1 MIIKEANQKLPLQ
14 GAGGTILDKIVL
26 NKRKEVES
34 AKKRVSYTKLEE
46 SEVFGR
52 ETYSFREFLLASE
65 RTGIIAEFKRKSP
78 SKGIINDKV
87 TVKDVTNAYAAAGAS
102 ALSVLTD
109 KQFFMGRKA
118 DLIKAR
124 QVNSIPVL
132 SKDFMIDGY
141 QVVEAKALGADIILL
156 IAAILTPAEIQ
167 ALASLAKSI
176 GLNVLL
182 EVHNMEVLERS
193 INPNLDAIGVNNRNL
208 ADFTVSVETSFK
220 LAEHIPA
227 EFLKIS
233 ESAISNTD
241 TIKELKKAGFNGFL
255 IGENFMKQADP
266 GAAMREFV
274 EGLR

>member
-1 MIIKEANQKLPLQ
+1 MN
-14 GAGGTILDKIVL
+14 ILDKIVAH
-26 NKRKEVES
+26 KKTEVRS
-34 AKKRVSYTKLEE
+34 AKKHISYTSLEE
-46 SEVFGR
+46 SEFFHR
-52 ETYSFREFLLASE
+52 DILSFKDFLLDSN

-78 SKGIINDKV
+78 SKGIINDNVKV
-87 TVKDVTNAYAAAGAS
+87 GDVTAAYASAGAS

-109 KQFFMGRKA
+109 RNFFMGRKA
-118 DLIKAR
+118 DLIRAR
-124 QVNSIPVL
+124 RVNTIPIL
-132 SKDFMIDGY
+132 RKDFMIDEY
-141 QVVEAKALGADIILL
+141 QVIEAKSLGADIILL

-167 ALASLAKSI
+167 HLASLAKSL

-182 EVHNMEVLERS
+182 EVHNLEELQRS

-208 ADFTVSVETSFK
+208 ADFTVSVETSYQ

-233 ESAISNTD
+233 ESAISNPE

-266 GAAMREFV
+266 GLAMREFV
-274 EGLR
+274 KEL